1 MKKVPEV
8 QLTSTAPPA
17 LPHCGETVVV
27 EAAENLLSTMAFAKT
42 ERFHLTLMSSPENK
56 I

>member
-8 QLTSTAPPA
+8 RLTSTAPPA
-17 LPHCGETVVV
+17 LPHCGETVVEV
-27 EAAENLLSTMAFAKT
+27 AENVLSTTAFAKT
-42 ERFHLTLMSSPENK
+42 ERFHLTRLSSPENK